1 MKRFIFAIISGLMIM
16 SLAACD
22 GGEVPNPAD
31 PNNPNNPTQTE
42 TPTQNQNP
50 PGTITFTS
58 AAPQVIGLQGSG
70 QTTNSNLIFTV
81 TDSNGDAVRDG
92 ITVNFIINTLN
103 GNEYIGP
110 DDNTPSQASAQTSGG
125 NGEIAIGLTSGT
137 VAGVIIVNAT
147 VNSTSINA
155 ESSKISIGGGVADT
169 AHLSLSRAQINLPG
183 MVLDNVKTD
192 ITVLLGDRFGN
203 YNVLQGTPVSFKAES
218 GTINTSNFTDDIGAA
233 TVTYRTQNPR
243 PVLANN
249 EITAAE
255 IAEIN
260 RINSAYGLSPPIPTD
275 GSVNQRRGWVT
286 VTAAVAG
293 QETFTDNNANGFFDA
308 GDGFSASDDIG
319 EPYIDSNSNGNRDPT
334 EVFTN
339 TNRSISYDGPNSVWD
354 GPNCPDKA
362 SGCQSPMT
370 IWDSTQLMFT
380 GHGAYCAFDVSAG
393 TSIARGSSAKYFFMV
408 GDANLNRLVP
418 GTTIRVATSAGR
430 LSGNTNFTVP
440 DGLGGPTE
448 ITFVLENNLSQ
459 TAQPTTATIT
469 VTVTGPTISG
479 TQIVGC
485 PGNITPTLTA
495 SFL

>member
-1 MKRFIFAIISGLMIM
+1 ML
-16 SLAACD
+16 LAAC
-22 GGEVPNPAD
+22 GGGDSTPDD
-31 PNNPNNPTQTE
+31 PNGGANGGTNPP
-42 TPTQNQNP
+42 PVQNQNP
-50 PGTITFTS
+50 PDTITFTS
-58 AAPQVIGLQGSG
+58 ATPQVIGLLGSG

-92 ITVNFIINTLN
+92 VTVNFVINTLN

-110 DDNTPSQASAQTSGG
+110 DDNTPTQASAQTSGG

-147 VNSTSINA
+147 VNATSINA

-183 MVLDNVKTD
+183 MVLDNVTTD

-218 GTINTSNFTDDIGAA
+218 GTIDTSNFTDDIGVT
-233 TVTYRTQNPR
+233 TVAFRTQNPR

-260 RINSAYGLSPPIPTD
+260 RLNTTYGLSLPTD

-293 QETFTDNNANGFFDA
+293 QETFTDVNANGYFDA
-308 GDGFSASDDIG
+308 GDGFLPSDDIG
-319 EPYIDSNSNGNRDPT
+319 EPYIDSNSNGDRDPGENYT
-334 EVFTN
+334 DTN
-339 TNRSISYDGPNSVWD
+339 QSGTYDGPNGVWD
-354 GPNCPDKA
+354 GPNCPDTA
-362 SGCQSPMT
+362 LGCQSAKT

-380 GHGAYCAFDVSAG
+380 GHGAYCAFDASVG
-393 TSIARGSSAKYFFMV
+393 TSIVRGSSANYSFMV
-408 GDANLNRLVP
+408 GDDNLNRLVP

-448 ITFVLENNLSQ
+448 IAFVLENNL
-459 TAQPTTATIT
+459 TLNAQPATATIT
-469 VTVTGPTISG
+469 VTVTGPTVSG

-485 PGNITPTLTA
+485 PGNITPTLA
-495 SFL
+495 VSLL